1 MIQTQNLNR
10 TEIEELA
17 SKATAPCG
25 SSGQEAGSLVKLVA
39 SVDAIENQPGA
50 RIPGSPRWDHQTH
63 HETNGGD
70 VDQTIIDKVQA
81 LAT

>member
-10 TEIEELA
+10 TEIEKLA
-17 SKATAPCG
+17 SKTTVPCG
-25 SSGQEAGSLVKLVA
+25 SSEQEAGSLVKLVA
-39 SVDAIENQPGA
+39 SVDAIENQLGV
-50 RIPGSPRWDHQTH
+50 RIPSNRPWDHQTH

>member
-50 RIPGSPRWDHQTH
+50 RVLCS
-63 HETNGGD
+63 
-70 VDQTIIDKVQA
+70 
-81 LAT
+81 L

>member
-10 TEIEELA
+10 DKIKQLA
-17 SKATAPCG
+17 SKALAACG
-25 SSGQEAGSLVKLVA
+25 SSEQGTVSLAKAVT

-50 RIPGSPRWDHQTH
+50 RTPGSRRWEQRTH
-63 HETNGGD
+63 HETNGVD